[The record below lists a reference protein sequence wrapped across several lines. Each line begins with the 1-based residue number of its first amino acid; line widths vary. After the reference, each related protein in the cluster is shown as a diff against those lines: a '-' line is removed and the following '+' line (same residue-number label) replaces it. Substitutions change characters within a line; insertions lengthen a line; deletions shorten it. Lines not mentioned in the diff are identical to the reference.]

1 MEIKSLHSMTG
12 FGVAQGSSAGYEL
25 SVKVRTLNAR
35 FLECAAKVPS
45 QFQELEGDLRKRVQT
60 VFRRGKI
67 DIQIYLKVP
76 ASVSLSTQLHPF
88 LNKDLLERYKK
99 IYLDASY
106 EIAGVH
112 SSLTNIDANDILR
125 RPGVISFPDESESGE
140 FDEASKDQLHTE
152 LIAFLWKLVDEAF
165 KKAVDSRIAEGKEI
179 RAHLEEILQSLG
191 DLIERVRQLAGPLV
205 AKNVERLRSRI
216 AEILQGVAVDENR
229 IIQEAAVMA
238 DRYDIA
244 EELQRFDAH
253 LKAINGSIQS
263 GLDGKKLEFMCQELV
278 REVNTIGSKAQHSEI
293 QHTVVDMKG
302 LIERLREQAQNVE

>member
-1 MEIKSLHSMTG
+1 MEVNLLKSMTG
-12 FGVAQGSSAGYEL
+12 FGVAQGGSAGFEL

-35 FLECAAKVPS
+35 FLECLVKLPV
-45 QFQELEGDLRKRVQT
+45 QFQELEGELRKRAQA
-60 VFRRGKI
+60 VFRRGKV
-67 DIQIYLKVP
+67 DIQVYLKIP
-76 ASVSLSTQLHPF
+76 ASVSLSSQANPI
-88 LNKDLLERYKK
+88 LNKDLLEKYKK
-99 IYLDASY
+99 VYLDASY

-125 RPGVISFPDESESGE
+125 RPGVISFPEESAIRD
-140 FDEASKDQLHTE
+140 FDETSSDQTHTE
-152 LIAFLWKLVDEAF
+152 LISCFWQLADAAFEKV
-165 KKAVDSRIAEGKEI
+165 VDSRIAEGREI
-179 RAHLEEILQSLG
+179 YAHIDEVLQSLRE
-191 DLIERVRQLAGPLV
+191 LIEKVRQHAASLV
-205 AKNVERLRSRI
+205 AKNVERLRARI
-216 AEILQGVAVDENR
+216 TEILQGVAVDESR

-253 LKAINGSIQS
+253 LKAIHESIQR